1 MKLEL
6 TEETLLTETPTTSEV
21 NDAVKQLSD
30 SLPNYDVKVVS
41 GGIGI
46 YPKTG
51 WVAEITTFNDNGNL
65 GFSGV
70 TDANY
75 NKYSADSIEKVF
87 AILNNSKLLNLK
99 SDLDVNGMKQS
110 DGQSQEGQESEESLH
125 LNEYSIIQKAKDA
138 AAGIKN
144 KIATAAGNVK
154 NAAKKHFAQKDL
166 IDYLK
171 RNLPNYDVK
180 TTESGIGI
188 YPKTGYVS
196 KVILESVELSES
208 VKIQMP
214 SGETIEANDLNAVV
228 NQITGKDGSASMND
242 MDKSSRE
249 AADMQR
255 VGKEVQDL
263 IADSQWQKAFDKA
276 NAAEKQTVIN
286 EFMTKWEEANKIPEL
301 NEAESLILSK
311 WISELGF
318 RQANNPFLDYM
329 KQAKLRGAEFD
340 QYKLIIINNLY
351 ANRKISQSDLR
362 GTGKSGIN
370 HIIFNE
376 SWIKST
382 DEPEFMAETYS
393 WLSIDNNVN
402 TLPIDDIAKEAKA
415 GNFDFPKSYRSLSSS
430 MPADKVRDII
440 IFKEDNSLNSSY
452 VVNNLLRY
460 KEEDDARSKD
470 DIDIISDM
478 VASFKKMDSKT
489 QNTFID
495 MLNAARRNEG

>member
-75 NKYSADSIEKVF
+75 NKYSADSIEQVF

-99 SDLDVNGMKQS
+99 SDLDVNGIKQS
-110 DGQSQEGQESEESLH
+110 NNQSQEADESLH
-125 LNEYSIIQKAKDA
+125 LNEDSIIQKAKDA

-180 TTESGIGI
+180 PTESGIGI

-196 KVILESVELSES
+196 KVILESVELSEA

-228 NQITGKDGSASMND
+228 NQITGQDGAASMND

-263 IADSQWQKAFDKA
+263 INDSQWQKAFDKA

-286 EFMTKWEEANKIPEL
+286 AFIAKWEEANKLPEL
-301 NEAESLILSK
+301 NEAERLILSK

-329 KQAKLRGAEFD
+329 KQSKLRGAEFD

-393 WLSIDNNVN
+393 WLSSDNNVR
-402 TLPIDDIAKEAKA
+402 TLPIDDISKEAKA

-430 MPADKVRDII
+430 MPANEVRDTIL
-440 IFKEDNSLNSSY
+440 FKEDNSLNSSY

-460 KEEDDARSKD
+460 KEEDDTRSRD
-470 DIDIISDM
+470 DIDVISDM

-495 MLNAARRNEG
+495 MLNAARRNEE